1 MLLPRVNLNAG
12 KLNRKKL
19 QGMEPCRRW
28 STRASKWRQK
38 NTKMQGENVVIYKGR
53 VISEGLSSVEAVKNA
68 LKKHPHLKPEDLEV
82 AYVPFEEARLL

>member
-1 MLLPRVNLNAG
+1 VLLPRVNLNAG

-68 LKKHPHLKPEDLEV
+68 LKKPPHLKPEDLEV